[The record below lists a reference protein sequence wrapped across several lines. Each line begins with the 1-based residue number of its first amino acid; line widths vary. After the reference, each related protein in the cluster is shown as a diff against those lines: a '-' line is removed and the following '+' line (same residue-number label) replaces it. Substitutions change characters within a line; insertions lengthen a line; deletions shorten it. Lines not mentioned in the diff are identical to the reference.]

1 MKRSSSATSRRR
13 AGGAASISLFPFLA
27 VLLCTMG
34 SLTVILVVIARHAR
48 VQAEQIPIVA
58 EKSQALK
65 DMESARDMARWRISE
80 LKTSREK
87 TEAQLA
93 DIRLQLGGIEDHSRK
108 LHERLAQ
115 LKTAFAQLESTKS
128 GSTQQRAQLQSDL
141 ARLRGQI
148 EDAKKQLAKTEENA
162 KKRGSY
168 AVIPYEGPNGT
179 HRRPLYLECRYD
191 GVVLQPEGL
200 TFTGADFDGPLGPGN
215 PLDVALRAARE
226 YQLERKRL
234 ASDGS
239 DEPYPLLL
247 VRPSGIDAY
256 YAAQAAMKSWASEF
270 GYELIGEDWKL
281 EFQPPDPV
289 LADKVKQVVDIARVR
304 QQRLAQAVPRHYDSR
319 SRPTYRAAPYRG
331 GVVRDSSEEKTAG
344 SGLQARQPAGRFG
357 SRVGGDSLNP
367 ATGSAQPQDAGLAGS
382 HLGENA
388 SAGDPPFPPERP
400 INRNH
405 PLRGDRTMQP
415 PREGQ
420 TAKQGGTP
428 ARLGE
433 WTPQPPS
440 DKNAKP
446 PRDDQGSSQAPC
458 LAETR
463 GKDWG
468 LRDAAG
474 GSVPITRPIRINL
487 YADRLVIV
495 PEQGTSEPKVI
506 PLGARTVD
514 AIDGTVS
521 ALWDQMDSWGIAGRG
536 MYWRPVLNVYVA
548 PDADSRYADLANLLD
563 GSGLEVQRK

>member
-1 MKRSSSATSRRR
+1 MKRSSSATTRSR
-13 AGGAASISLFPFLA
+13 AGGAASVSLFPFLA

-34 SLTVILVVIARHAR
+34 SLTVVLVVVARHAR
-48 VQAEQIPIVA
+48 DQAEQLPVVA

-65 DMESARDMARWRISE
+65 DMETARDMARWRISE
-80 LKTSREK
+80 LRTSREK
-87 TEAQLA
+87 TEGQLA
-93 DIRLQLGGIEDHSRK
+93 EVRLQLGGIEDHSRK
-108 LHERLAQ
+108 LREQLAQ
-115 LKTAFAQLESTKS
+115 LKAAFAQLESAKS
-128 GSTQQRAQLQSDL
+128 GNTQQRAQLQADL

-148 EDAKKQLAKTEENA
+148 EDAKKQLAGAEEKA

-179 HRRPLYLECRYD
+179 HRRPIYLECRSD
-191 GVVLQPEGL
+191 GIVLQPEGL
-200 TFTGADFDGPLGPGN
+200 TFTPSDFDGPLGPGN
-215 PLDVALRAARE
+215 PLAVALRAARE

-256 YAAQAAMKSWASEF
+256 YAAQAAMKSWASEY

-289 LADKVKQVVDIARVR
+289 LADKVKLVVDIARVR
-304 QQRLAQAVPRHYDSR
+304 QQRLAQAVPSHYENR
-319 SRPTYRAAPYRG
+319 SRPAYRAAPYRG
-331 GVVRDSSEEKTAG
+331 GVVRDSSEERTAG
-344 SGLQARQPAGRFG
+344 HGLQTREPAGRFG
-357 SRVGGDSLNP
+357 RRVGGDPRTSS
-367 ATGSAQPQDAGLAGS
+367 AGSPNPQDDHLAGGAS
-382 HLGENA
+382 GGKA
-388 SAGDPPFPPERP
+388 SAEDAPLPSDQSAEPS
-400 INRNH
+400 H
-405 PLRGDRTMQP
+405 PLRASRIMQP
-415 PREGQ
+415 PHEGQ
-420 TAKQGGTP
+420 TAKEGGTP
-428 ARLGE
+428 ARPGE

-440 DKNAKP
+440 DRKTKP
-446 PRDDQGSSQAPC
+446 PHDDQASSQAPC

-474 GSVPITRPIRINL
+474 GSIPITRPIRVNL
-487 YADRLVIV
+487 YADRLMVV
-495 PEQGTSEPKVI
+495 PEQGTSQPKVI

-521 ALWDQMDSWGIAGRG
+521 AVWDQMDTWGIAGRG

-548 PDADSRYADLANLLD
+548 PDAESRYQDLANLLD

>member
-1 MKRSSSATSRRR
+1 
-13 AGGAASISLFPFLA
+13 
-27 VLLCTMG
+27 
-34 SLTVILVVIARHAR
+34 
-48 VQAEQIPIVA
+48 
-58 EKSQALK
+58 
-65 DMESARDMARWRISE
+65 MESARDMARWRISE

-304 QQRLAQAVPRHYDSR
+304 QQRLGASGSSSLRQPIASHVSRAVSGRCGSRQFGGEDRGVWASGPTAGGAFWQPRWRRQSQPGHRLGPTTRRR
-319 SRPTYRAAPYRG
+319 SRGQPSWRECLSRRSPIPARAA
-331 GVVRDSSEEKTAG
+331 DQS
-344 SGLQARQPAGRFG
+344 QP
-357 SRVGGDSLNP
+357 S
-367 ATGSAQPQDAGLAGS
+367 
-382 HLGENA
+382 
-388 SAGDPPFPPERP
+388 
-400 INRNH
+400 
-405 PLRGDRTMQP
+405 P
-415 PREGQ
+415 PRRSHHA
-420 TAKQGGTP
+420 TA
-428 ARLGE
+428 
-433 WTPQPPS
+433 
-440 DKNAKP
+440 
-446 PRDDQGSSQAPC
+446 PRRADCEAGWYPRTTRRVDAATAVRQECQAP
-458 LAETR
+458 T
-463 GKDWG
+463 
-468 LRDAAG
+468 
-474 GSVPITRPIRINL
+474 
-487 YADRLVIV
+487 
-495 PEQGTSEPKVI
+495 
-506 PLGARTVD
+506 
-514 AIDGTVS
+514 
-521 ALWDQMDSWGIAGRG
+521 
-536 MYWRPVLNVYVA
+536 
-548 PDADSRYADLANLLD
+548 
-563 GSGLEVQRK
+563 